1 MLWGGYHTGKEVPAE
16 CLIQMAMIFK
26 HMNIEDWGCTLFAL
40 SAFFSVKLIRLCG
53 LNIEMRASMYSISAE
68 KKNRC
73 DIQLLRGSVRSGMC
87 VSLAIWALDE

>member
-68 KKNRC
+68 KK
-73 DIQLLRGSVRSGMC
+73 IVVIFSYLEVQLEVGC
-87 VSLAIWALDE
+87 VYPWLFGH

>member
-1 MLWGGYHTGKEVPAE
+1 
-16 CLIQMAMIFK
+16 
-26 HMNIEDWGCTLFAL
+26 
-40 SAFFSVKLIRLCG
+40 
-53 LNIEMRASMYSISAE
+53 MYSISAE

>member
-16 CLIQMAMIFK
+16 CLIQMVMIFK

-40 SAFFSVKLIRLCG
+40 SAFFFSVKLIRLCG

-68 KKNRC
+68 KK
-73 DIQLLRGSVRSGMC
+73 IVVIFSYLEVQLEVGC
-87 VSLAIWALDE
+87 VYPWLFGH